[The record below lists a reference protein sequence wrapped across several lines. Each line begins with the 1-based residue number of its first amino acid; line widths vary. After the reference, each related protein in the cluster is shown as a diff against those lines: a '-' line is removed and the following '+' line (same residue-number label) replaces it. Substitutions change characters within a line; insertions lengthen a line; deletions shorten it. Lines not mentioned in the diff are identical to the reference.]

1 MKNHQ
6 LIIQVTKC
14 SPTEAP
20 EIERIMTRELG
31 YAPLEFLTGPQL
43 VRGATDAK
51 IMYDFFTSE
60 NRYCA
65 MLGTQDYRYYID
77 DSGKIQQRKEELI

>member
-6 LIIQVTKC
+6 LIILVTKC

-20 EIERIMTRELG
+20 EIERIMTKELG
-31 YAPLEFLTGPQL
+31 YPPVNFLTGPQL

-51 IMYDFFTSE
+51 VMYDFFTNE

-65 MLGTQDYRYYID
+65 MLNTQDYRYYLDENGRI
-77 DSGKIQQRKEELI
+77 KQRKEELI